1 MRSRKQWLEE
11 GEQNTAYFFR
21 LEKSRSRADCIQ
33 KLNIDGAVTDDPQK
47 VSNHCLM
54 FYRNLYKSQYD
65 ENATKY
71 FFGHLSQLKSISFD
85 QRDLCDKQVTLEEV
99 RLAIQQLKLNKSPG
113 TDGLTSEFYIT
124 FCDKLAPFLHSVFTE
139 SIHNQTLPPT
149 LYQGLLTLIPKPNK
163 DSLRI
168 DNWRPICLL
177 NNDYKI
183 LAGIFAKRLKTVL
196 DHIIDETQT
205 GFMKGR
211 HISNNIRLV
220 LDLIDYAEYC
230 PDDSF
235 ILFLDFCKAFDTI
248 EHKFMFQ
255 ALQKFGLGKYFC
267 SAIETMYKK
276 ANCSIKMHTGTS
288 PHFDLGCGIRQG
300 CPVSP
305 YLFLICA
312 QLLSDFIKQSPIKG
326 ISIADREIV
335 ISQLADDT
343 SLFLKNASQISVA
356 VNRISVFSRAS
367 GLHLN
372 FSKCELL
379 PLKTCNSTSISNI
392 PVKESVTYLGI
403 TINKNTSNRCPM
415 NFNHIIEKTQKKFNS
430 WLQRDLSLQ
439 GRILL
444 SKAEGL
450 SRLTYTAI
458 PLDVNKQTT
467 AAIDKILYNFV
478 WKNKIHYIKK
488 STLMNSHEN
497 GGFNFLDFSTLNNTF
512 KINWIRQLIR
522 NPTSIWNFIPN
533 YIFSKVS
540 GLNFLLLCSYNIG
553 KLPTKLANFH
563 KQILLSWSLVYKHNF
578 TPHRY
583 YIWNNRDILYKHR
596 SLFIENWFTHGMT
609 LVSQLLRPNGTLLSY
624 SEFLNK
630 YTFPIPLKEYAI
642 VFDAIPSGVI
652 MLV

>member
-1 MRSRKQWLEE
+1 MLANSFLSTHRNSYWKLNNSVLKHKVVTEKIHFLIKCYWQRALNDKCFQKNWELLKFEIAKYLRQYGSSLAKLRKEEETKVITKIATLTQCMPEDLTEDDKQELTEQQLKLDEIYRVKAEGAYVSSRKQWLEE

-21 LEKSRSRADCIQ
+21 LEKSRSRANCIQ

-65 ENATKY
+65 ENATEY

-85 QRDLCDKQVTLEEV
+85 QGDICDKQVTLEEV
-99 RLAIQQLKLNKSPG
+99 RSAIQQLKLHKSPG
-113 TDGLTSEFYIT
+113 TDGLTSESYIT
-124 FCDKLAPFLHSVFTE
+124 FFDKLAPFLHGVFTE
-139 SIHNQTLPPT
+139 SIHKQTLPPT

-163 DSLRI
+163 DSLHI

-183 LAGIFAKRLKTVL
+183 LAGIFAKRLKAVL
-196 DHIIDETQT
+196 DDITDETQT

-230 PDDSF
+230 PDDCC

-255 ALQKFGLGKYFC
+255 ALQKFGFGKYFC
-267 SAIETMYKK
+267 SAMETMYKK
-276 ANCSIKMHTGTS
+276 ANSSIKMHTGTS
-288 PHFDLGCGIRQG
+288 PRFDLGCGIRQG

-326 ISIADREIV
+326 ISIADREIL

-356 VNRISVFSRAS
+356 INRISVFSRAS

-372 FSKCELL
+372 LSECELL
-379 PLKTCNSTSISNI
+379 PLKNCNSTSISNI

-403 TINKNTSNRCPM
+403 TINKNTSNR
-415 NFNHIIEKTQKKFNS
+415 
-430 WLQRDLSLQ
+430 SL
-439 GRILL
+439 
-444 SKAEGL
+444 
-450 SRLTYTAI
+450 
-458 PLDVNKQTT
+458 
-467 AAIDKILYNFV
+467 
-478 WKNKIHYIKK
+478 
-488 STLMNSHEN
+488 
-497 GGFNFLDFSTLNNTF
+497 
-512 KINWIRQLIR
+512 
-522 NPTSIWNFIPN
+522 
-533 YIFSKVS
+533 
-540 GLNFLLLCSYNIG
+540 
-553 KLPTKLANFH
+553 
-563 KQILLSWSLVYKHNF
+563 
-578 TPHRY
+578 
-583 YIWNNRDILYKHR
+583 
-596 SLFIENWFTHGMT
+596 
-609 LVSQLLRPNGTLLSY
+609 
-624 SEFLNK
+624 
-630 YTFPIPLKEYAI
+630 
-642 VFDAIPSGVI
+642 
-652 MLV
+652 